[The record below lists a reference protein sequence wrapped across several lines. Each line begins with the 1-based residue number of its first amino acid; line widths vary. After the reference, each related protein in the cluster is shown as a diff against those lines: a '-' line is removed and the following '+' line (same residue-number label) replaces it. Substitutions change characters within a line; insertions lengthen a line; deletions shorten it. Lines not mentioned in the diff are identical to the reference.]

1 MVCDPARA
9 FRFSRRVP
17 PRSTNAPF
25 HSETEPPQP
34 VLRSVGHALG
44 NACKVGPTFKVVVQQ
59 AAKSEKQLLGGL
71 PGHPEPT
78 GRTPLGFV
86 GESLIWVSGA
96 RAVDLRRLAGKQDPD
111 GNTLS

>member
-59 AAKSEKQLLGGL
+59 AAKSEKQLLGWL

-78 GRTPLGFV
+78 GRAPLV
-86 GESLIWVSGA
+86 LVVDSLTWVCRDRG
-96 RAVDLRRLAGKQDPD
+96 VELRRLARQQDSD
-111 GNTLS
+111 RNSLS